1 MGGTLRIL
9 AAVDIHGRPQA
20 ILPAL
25 AEESPDLVLLS
36 GDLTTAGDLED
47 VKEILKFFE
56 GFPTLFVPGNMD
68 PPELLSVERIGSAEN
83 VHGRVVSVRGISIGG
98 VGGVNP
104 GPFSTPIELGEDQ
117 IWGLL
122 RGLGRVDILLSHAP
136 PHGTTL
142 DIPRAGGHVGSRS
155 VRRYIEEF
163 QPLLCVCGHIHE
175 SAGMER
181 LGRTLA
187 VNPGP
192 ASRGMYCSIR
202 LREGEIAEVKVSKAG
217 RPGFT
222 F

>member
-1 MGGTLRIL
+1 MGGALRIL

-25 AEESPDLVLLS
+25 TEESPDLVVLP
-36 GDLTTAGDLED
+36 GDLTNAGDLED
-47 VKEILKFFE
+47 VEEVLEYF
-56 GFPTLFVPGNMD
+56 GDFPTLFVPGNMD

-83 VHGRVVSVRGISIGG
+83 VHGRTVSFRGVTFGG
-98 VGGVNP
+98 VGGANP
-104 GPFSTPIELGEDQ
+104 GPFSTPIELSEERLWD
-117 IWGLL
+117 LL
-122 RGLGRVDILLSHAP
+122 RGLGRVDILLSHPP

-142 DIPRAGGHVGSRS
+142 DVPHSGGHAGSAS

-163 QPLLCVCGHIHE
+163 QPFVCVCGHIHE

-181 LGRTLA
+181 LGRTIA

-192 ASRGMYCSIR
+192 ASRGMYCSVR